1 MKIYVAH
8 STSFNYKSELY
19 LPIRQSDLN
28 SQHDFIL
35 PHESS
40 NEPYDSKS
48 LFASTHVDL
57 VIAEVSYPSTGMGIE
72 IGWADSC
79 GIPVACIYHA
89 RSKPSGSLVV
99 VTDKIVSYTSHKNLV
114 GILGDIINKM
124 YR

>member
-8 STSFNYKSELY
+8 STSFDYKQELY

-40 NEPYDSKS
+40 NEPYDSNT
-48 LFASTHVDL
+48 LFATAQVDL
-57 VIAEVSYPSTGMGIE
+57 VVAEVSYPSTGLGIE

-79 GIPVACIYHA
+79 GIPIVCVH
-89 RSKPSGSLVV
+89 RSDSKPSGSLKV
-99 VTDKIVSYTSHKNLV
+99 VTDDIVKYSSHKELIS
-114 GILGDIINKM
+114 GIGAILKNM
-124 YR
+124 